1 MYKIF
6 CYFKERELAVIPSQ
20 GGKHYVFSAVNKSI
34 LFSDFQTSSLFLPYM
49 SSENEFISGTKWK
62 TREIEESDVIT
73 EELHN
78 LIVWNDDVNTFD
90 WVIESL
96 VDVCGHETIQAEQCA
111 LIIHHKGKC
120 GVKKGSFD
128 ELRPQA
134 EALIDRSIQ
143 ATIDY

>member
-1 MYKIF
+1 MNSE
-6 CYFKERELAVIPSQ
+6 KE
-20 GGKHYVFSAVNKSI
+20 N
-34 LFSDFQTSSLFLPYM
+34 LPGIQWQ
-49 SSENEFISGTKWK
+49 S
-62 TREIEESDVIT
+62 EESNETDVLDD
-73 EELHN
+73 ELHN

-96 VDVCGHETIQAEQCA
+96 VDICGHETIQAEQCA

-128 ELRPQA
+128 DLRPQA
-134 EALIDRSIQ
+134 EALIDRGIQ

>member
-1 MYKIF
+1 MNS
-6 CYFKERELAVIPSQ
+6 VQ
-20 GGKHYVFSAVNKSI
+20 DN
-34 LFSDFQTSSLFLPYM
+34 FQSS
-49 SSENEFISGTKWK
+49 TKWK
-62 TREIEESDVIT
+62 TREQEDLDVIEEQ
-73 EELHN
+73 LHN

-96 VDVCGHETIQAEQCA
+96 VNVCKHETLQAEQCA

-128 ELRPQA
+128 DLRPQA
-134 EALIDRSIQ
+134 EALIDRGIS

>member
-1 MYKIF
+1 
-6 CYFKERELAVIPSQ
+6 
-20 GGKHYVFSAVNKSI
+20 
-34 LFSDFQTSSLFLPYM
+34 M
-49 SSENEFISGTKWK
+49 SSEKEKLSGIQWRTK
-62 TREIEESDVIT
+62 ESEETDVIS

-96 VDVCGHETIQAEQCA
+96 VEICGHEVLQAEQCA

-128 ELRPQA
+128 DLRPEA
-134 EALIDRSIQ
+134 EALIDRGIQ

>member
-1 MYKIF
+1 MNSE
-6 CYFKERELAVIPSQ
+6 KE
-20 GGKHYVFSAVNKSI
+20 
-34 LFSDFQTSSLFLPYM
+34 FLPGTQWQTR
-49 SSENEFISGTKWK
+49 ENEDTDIL
-62 TREIEESDVIT
+62 EAIH
-73 EELHN
+73 HN

-96 VDVCGHETIQAEQCA
+96 VDVCGHETLQAEQCA

-120 GVKKGSFD
+120 GVKKGSFE

-134 EALIDRSIQ
+134 EELINRSIQ